1 MIHEILELK
10 NNRVDLKH
18 VENLE
23 EDMKEVVLSCEDDK
37 FFKSI
42 MYKNFGEV
50 AEDIH
55 NLVQNFLKNKSSQAQ
70 FNSIEDMQRIIDNF
84 PEFKK
89 GERNTSKHFHI
100 LEELRKIVEGRNLYE
115 VSEIEQSLVSG
126 QDNKVNHY
134 REVEKLISNINVSK
148 MEKLRL
154 ALLFAIRYENDEKVF

>member
-1 MIHEILELK
+1 
-10 NNRVDLKH
+10 
-18 VENLE
+18 
-23 EDMKEVVLSCEDDK
+23 
-37 FFKSI
+37 